1 MSKINLPYVQE
12 YVDCRGKVRRY
23 VRRPGKPLLP
33 LRGIPGSAEFMAAY
47 ESALAANAPLPGA
60 GRHKEG
66 TIGALVVGFYRS
78 ALFANLKPSS
88 QKPYRLVLDKFAQED
103 GHRLVRDMPRRAAI
117 AIIQEIG
124 ETRPGMA
131 NLTASIMRRLFAYA
145 IKLELRNDNPFAGIE
160 AYKGGKHHTWSDA
173 EIATYESKWAIGA
186 RERLAFDLLLYT
198 GQRVGDVAKMRRAD
212 LVNGAIRVTQEKTGA
227 KVEIPLHPNLF
238 RSLKAYPA
246 NGLMLI
252 GSENGRPMTAK
263 GLSAF
268 VQRSARAAGLPARCK
283 PHGLRKGIMRRLS
296 EVGSTSKEIAAVSG
310 HKTLKEIERYTEAA
324 DQRHLARAAMARL
337 PENKMTPES
346 V

>member
-23 VRRPGKPLLP
+23 LRRPGRPRSPLP
-33 LRGIPGSAEFMAAY
+33 DIPGSAQFMAAY
-47 ESALAANAPLPGA
+47 EAALATNAPLPGA

-88 QKPYRLVLDKFAQED
+88 QRPYRLVLGKFAQED
-103 GHRLVRDMPRRAAI
+103 GHRLVRDMPRRAAV

-173 EIATYESKWAIGA
+173 EIATYNRGG
-186 RERLAFDLLLYT
+186 RLERASNSASIYCFIPANASATLLADL
-198 GQRVGDVAKMRRAD
+198 RRAD

-238 RSLKAYPA
+238 RTLKAYPA

-263 GLSAF
+263 GLPAF

-283 PHGLRKGIMRRLS
+283 PHGLRKGIMR
-296 EVGSTSKEIAAVSG
+296 A
-310 HKTLKEIERYTEAA
+310 TLRSRI
-324 DQRHLARAAMARL
+324 
-337 PENKMTPES
+337 N
-346 V
+346 